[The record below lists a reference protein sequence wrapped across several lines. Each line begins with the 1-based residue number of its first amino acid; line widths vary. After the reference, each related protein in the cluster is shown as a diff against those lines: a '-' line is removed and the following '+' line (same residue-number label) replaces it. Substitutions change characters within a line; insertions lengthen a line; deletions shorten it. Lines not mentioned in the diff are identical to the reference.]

1 MVRQLLGKLIEQ
13 SPGLTLQGS
22 AESAEEALEYLAND
36 KRPDLALVDISLPGM
51 DGIELIGIM
60 KERWPEIL
68 TLAVS
73 GHDESLYARAA
84 FKAGA
89 RGYVMKGKLV
99 SVREAIR
106 QVVDG
111 GRYVSEGLGGR
122 DEYFG

>member
-13 SPGLTLQGS
+13 SPGLTLGGS
-22 AESAEEALEYLAND
+22 AASAEEALDLFSND
-36 KRPDLALVDISLPGM
+36 HRPDLVLVDISLPGM
-51 DGIELIGIM
+51 DGIELIGIIA
-60 KERWPEIL
+60 ERWPEIL
-68 TLAVS
+68 SLAVS

-106 QVVDG
+106 QVADG
-111 GRYVSEGLGGR
+111 GRYVSEELGAA
-122 DEYFG
+122 DEFL